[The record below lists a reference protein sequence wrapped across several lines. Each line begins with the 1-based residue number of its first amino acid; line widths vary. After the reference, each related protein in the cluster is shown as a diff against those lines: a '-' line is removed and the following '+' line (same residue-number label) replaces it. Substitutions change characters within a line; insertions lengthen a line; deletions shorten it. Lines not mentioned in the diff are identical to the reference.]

1 MSAALVVA
9 LVAVIVAAGL
19 AAALIRERRRA
30 REAARARDR
39 ARDELQRFASVAS
52 HDLAEPLRTVS
63 GFAGLV
69 AERYESRLDATGEM
83 FLRYIVEGTA
93 SMQRLLDGMT
103 TWARVGRDGT
113 EREPVDLDAVLR
125 RVVQDLDTRIDET
138 EATVLVGEL
147 PTVMGDR
154 TQLTELFQNLV
165 ANALKFRGEDPPYVA
180 VDAERDEAGWRIV
193 VADRGPGVPDD
204 KRDEI
209 FGMFARGRGEQA
221 GTGVGLAVCAKIA
234 ANHEGTIGVEGNPDG
249 GSMFIVH
256 LPNHAPH

>member
-1 MSAALVVA
+1 VSAALVLA
-9 LVAVIVAAGL
+9 LVALAVAGGL
-19 AAALIRERRRA
+19 ALALVRERRRA
-30 REAARARDR
+30 RRAEEQRERARA
-39 ARDELQRFASVAS
+39 ELQRFASVAS

-83 FLRYIVEGTA
+83 FLRYIVDGTV

-113 EREPVDLDAVLR
+113 EREPVDLDRVLS
-125 RVVQDLDTRIDET
+125 RVVHDLDARIDET

-147 PTVMGDR
+147 PTVLGDR
-154 TQLTELFQNLV
+154 TQLTELFQNLI
-165 ANALKFRGEDPPYVA
+165 ANALKFTGDDPPYVA
-180 VDAERDEAGWRIV
+180 IEAERDDDGWRVV
-193 VADRGPGVPDD
+193 VADRGPGVPSD

-209 FGMFARGRGEQA
+209 FAMFARGKGEAA

-234 ANHEGTIGVEGNPDG
+234 DNHGGAIRVEENPDG
-249 GSMFIVH
+249 GSVFVVR
-256 LPNHAPH
+256 LPG